1 MKENK
6 TYQPYTRV
14 LKNWNDKLTMV
25 TIDTDGS
32 EAAPNRISSR
42 YQQWDDE
49 AHRWIEHYD
58 TAEFVT
64 RGEAVAY
71 GKQQVERLRSDLQRY
86 RLPR

>member
-6 TYQPYTRV
+6 TYHPFTRV
-14 LKNWNDKLTMV
+14 IKNWNGRLTAV

-42 YQQWDDE
+42 YQQWDAA
-49 AHRWIEHYD
+49 AHRWIEQYD
-58 TAEFVT
+58 TAEFGT

-71 GKQQVERLRSDLQRY
+71 GKGQVERLRSDLLRC
-86 RLPR
+86 RLSR